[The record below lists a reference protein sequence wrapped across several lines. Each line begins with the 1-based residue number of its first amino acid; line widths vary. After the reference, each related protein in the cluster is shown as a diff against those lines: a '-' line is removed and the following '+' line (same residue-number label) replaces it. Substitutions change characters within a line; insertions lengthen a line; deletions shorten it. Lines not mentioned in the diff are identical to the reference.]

1 MTESKHLTRID
12 SLVSAEAELL
22 SPPPKLI
29 NQAGDAP
36 RNAWHDFFGTIQNDY
51 TRKAYE
57 HAVRR
62 FLDWLPSDF
71 GPEQIRPAMVGR
83 YIAKHAGSVPT
94 RKLHLAALRKFFD
107 LLVERHIMLINPAA
121 SVRGLRYEAV
131 EGKTPEITIDH
142 AKKLLATIRVRR
154 KIKKK
159 DEFIPLIVGLRDRA
173 IIATLIYTAA
183 RAGAVAGLR
192 IKDFRYDGTQWTL
205 RFAEKGGK
213 SREIPVRHDLEQYIL
228 AYLATI
234 PDWQADNVAPFF
246 RTVIRRTAVFTTI
259 AMTNIDICRMIKR
272 RLSDAGLPEH
282 LSPHS
287 FRVTTITDLLT
298 QGVPLEDVQYLAGHS
313 DTRTTAL
320 YDRRQKRVSRNVVER
335 ISI

>member
-1 MTESKHLTRID
+1 M
-12 SLVSAEAELL
+12 
-22 SPPPKLI
+22 SPPPALI
-29 NQAGDAP
+29 GQAGEAP
-36 RNAWHDFFGTIQNDY
+36 RNAWHDFVGTIQNDY

-62 FLDWLPSDF
+62 FLEWLPSDF
-71 GPEQIRPAMVGR
+71 GPDQIRPAMVGR
-83 YIAKHAGSVPT
+83 YIAKHLGSIPT

-131 EGKTPEITIDH
+131 EGKTPEITIEQ
-142 AKKLLATIRVRR
+142 ARALLAAIHIER
-154 KIKKK
+154 KNDK
-159 DEFIPLIVGLRDRA
+159 DELVPLIVGLRDRA

-183 RAGAVAGLR
+183 RAGAVARLR
-192 IKDFRYDGTQWTL
+192 IKDFRHDGSQWTF

-213 SREIPVRHDLEQYIL
+213 SREIPVRHNLQEYIL

-234 PDWQADNVAPFF
+234 PDWQVDNSAPLF
-246 RTVIRRTAVFTTI
+246 RTAIRRTATFTVSE
-259 AMTNIDICRMIKR
+259 MTNIDICRMTKR
-272 RLSDAGLPEH
+272 RLADAGLPEH

-298 QGVPLEDVQYLAGHS
+298 QGVPLEDVQYLAGHA
-313 DTRTTAL
+313 DPRTTRL
-320 YDRRQKRVSRNVVER
+320 YDRRQKRVTRNVVER